1 MTKAAEEGRTLDVEE
16 EEHYDN
22 TAAEIRQVDAHLKRL
37 RELEAGKAATAQPV
51 KQAGNG
57 NVAAVA
63 SAPVIRVEQKLD
75 KGIGF
80 ARFAKSLAAAKGVRS
95 EALEVARRQYPDD
108 SRLHHVLKSA
118 VGAGTTTDPQ
128 WAGSLSEYQE
138 YAQDFIDYLRPQT
151 IIGRFGQ
158 GGIPA
163 LRQVPFN
170 IRVHAQ
176 VSGGAAGWV
185 GEGKAKPL
193 TKFDFESITFSHA
206 KVSAI
211 AVLTEELI
219 RFSSPAADALVRN
232 ALAEAV
238 VARLDTDFVDPKKAA
253 VADVSPASITH
264 DVKGTASTGN
274 PDADAEAAFG
284 QFVAANLQ
292 PTGAVWLM
300 SSTNALALSM
310 RKNALGQKEYPDMTL
325 LGGSFQGLP
334 VIVSQYVG
342 DQLVLVNAPDI
353 YLADDGEVF
362 YRITPDRNCGITEAV
377 TVPAREVIHDRFNCF
392 FHPLI
397 GLPPVYAA
405 GLAATQ
411 GHHIQENSTSFFRN
425 GGRPSGVIEIPGSI
439 TEENAKKLK
448 SNWDSGYTGENAG
461 KTAILSNGAKY
472 NPTTFSPVDAQTV
485 EQLKM
490 TAEIVCSVFRV
501 PAYKIGVGQPP
512 SSDNVEALEQQ
523 YYSQCLQT
531 LIESI
536 ELLLDEA
543 LETGENESTE
553 FDVTTLLRMDSERRM
568 KTLGDAVKNTLL
580 TPNEA
585 RKRENLPPLAGGDA
599 LYLQQQ
605 NYSLEALSRR
615 DAREDP
621 FSSAGKTVSSQLP
634 DGASDGNK
642 AISETE
648 HDAVKAMFRGDTE
661 KMTERELSIIRALG
675 EEFSTVL
682 ADLQRTF
689 EGKMASQAQAFE
701 EKLTS
706 LSAVLQKHVT
716 VDEVRPVLQA
726 MVDDAVGAIPVPRDG
741 RDYDPDVLQ
750 QAVND
755 AVANIPQPADGKSL
769 TPDDVR
775 PMLEQMVK
783 EAVSHIPVPRDGR
796 DYDPEVLQKAVNDAV
811 ANIPQPADGKSLT
824 PDDVRPM
831 LEQMVKEA
839 VSHIPVPRDGRDYDP
854 DVLQK
859 AVLDAVS
866 ALPAPQDGRD
876 ATALEILPAIDDQK
890 SFPRGTYATHQGG
903 LWRAYEK
910 THGMRGWECLVDG
923 VADIDVSMTG
933 ERLFSVVVRQS
944 SGQRT
949 EKTFSLPVMLYRG
962 VFRAGETY
970 HPGDTVT
977 WGGSLWHCN
986 SMTED
991 KPGEAHSSAW
1001 TLAAKRGRDAGGGK

>member
-1 MTKAAEEGRTLDVEE
+1 
-16 EEHYDN
+16 
-22 TAAEIRQVDAHLKRL
+22 
-37 RELEAGKAATAQPV
+37 
-51 KQAGNG
+51 
-57 NVAAVA
+57 
-63 SAPVIRVEQKLD
+63 
-75 KGIGF
+75 
-80 ARFAKSLAAAKGVRS
+80 
-95 EALEVARRQYPDD
+95 
-108 SRLHHVLKSA
+108 
-118 VGAGTTTDPQ
+118 
-128 WAGSLSEYQE
+128 
-138 YAQDFIDYLRPQT
+138 
-151 IIGRFGQ
+151 
-158 GGIPA
+158 
-163 LRQVPFN
+163 
-170 IRVHAQ
+170 
-176 VSGGAAGWV
+176 
-185 GEGKAKPL
+185 
-193 TKFDFESITFSHA
+193 
-206 KVSAI
+206 
-211 AVLTEELI
+211 
-219 RFSSPAADALVRN
+219 
-232 ALAEAV
+232 
-238 VARLDTDFVDPKKAA
+238 
-253 VADVSPASITH
+253 
-264 DVKGTASTGN
+264 
-274 PDADAEAAFG
+274 
-284 QFVAANLQ
+284 
-292 PTGAVWLM
+292 
-300 SSTNALALSM
+300 
-310 RKNALGQKEYPDMTL
+310 
-325 LGGSFQGLP
+325 
-334 VIVSQYVG
+334 
-342 DQLVLVNAPDI
+342 
-353 YLADDGEVF
+353 
-362 YRITPDRNCGITEAV
+362 
-377 TVPAREVIHDRFNCF
+377 
-392 FHPLI
+392 
-397 GLPPVYAA
+397 
-405 GLAATQ
+405 
-411 GHHIQENSTSFFRN
+411 
-425 GGRPSGVIEIPGSI
+425 
-439 TEENAKKLK
+439 
-448 SNWDSGYTGENAG
+448 
-461 KTAILSNGAKY
+461 
-472 NPTTFSPVDAQTV
+472 
-485 EQLKM
+485 M

-621 FSSAGKTVSSQLP
+621 FASAGKTVSSQLP

-854 DVLQK
+854 EVLQKAVNDAVANIPQPADGKSLTPDDVRPMLEQMVKEAVSHIPVPRDGRDYDPDVLQK

-866 ALPAPQDGRD
+866 ALQAPQDGRD

-1001 TLAAKRGRDAGGGK
+1001 TLAAKRGRDAGG

>member
-1 MTKAAEEGRTLDVEE
+1 
-16 EEHYDN
+16 
-22 TAAEIRQVDAHLKRL
+22 
-37 RELEAGKAATAQPV
+37 
-51 KQAGNG
+51 
-57 NVAAVA
+57 
-63 SAPVIRVEQKLD
+63 
-75 KGIGF
+75 
-80 ARFAKSLAAAKGVRS
+80 
-95 EALEVARRQYPDD
+95 
-108 SRLHHVLKSA
+108 
-118 VGAGTTTDPQ
+118 
-128 WAGSLSEYQE
+128 
-138 YAQDFIDYLRPQT
+138 
-151 IIGRFGQ
+151 
-158 GGIPA
+158 
-163 LRQVPFN
+163 
-170 IRVHAQ
+170 
-176 VSGGAAGWV
+176 
-185 GEGKAKPL
+185 
-193 TKFDFESITFSHA
+193 
-206 KVSAI
+206 
-211 AVLTEELI
+211 
-219 RFSSPAADALVRN
+219 
-232 ALAEAV
+232 
-238 VARLDTDFVDPKKAA
+238 
-253 VADVSPASITH
+253 
-264 DVKGTASTGN
+264 
-274 PDADAEAAFG
+274 
-284 QFVAANLQ
+284 
-292 PTGAVWLM
+292 
-300 SSTNALALSM
+300 
-310 RKNALGQKEYPDMTL
+310 
-325 LGGSFQGLP
+325 
-334 VIVSQYVG
+334 
-342 DQLVLVNAPDI
+342 
-353 YLADDGEVF
+353 
-362 YRITPDRNCGITEAV
+362 
-377 TVPAREVIHDRFNCF
+377 
-392 FHPLI
+392 
-397 GLPPVYAA
+397 
-405 GLAATQ
+405 
-411 GHHIQENSTSFFRN
+411 
-425 GGRPSGVIEIPGSI
+425 EIPGSI

-621 FSSAGKTVSSQLP
+621 FASTGKTALAQPP

-648 HDAVKAMFRGDTE
+648 HDAVKAMFRGDTA

-675 EEFSTVL
+675 EEFSAVL

-689 EGKMASQAQAFE
+689 EGKIAAQAQTFE
-701 EKLTS
+701 EKLAS
-706 LSAVLQKHVT
+706 LSVVLQKCVT
-716 VDEVRPVLQA
+716 GDDVRPMLEQ
-726 MVDDAVGAIPVPRDG
+726 MVKEAVSHIPVPRDG
-741 RDYDPDVLQ
+741 RDYDPEVLQ
-750 QAVND
+750 KAVND

-811 ANIPQPADGKSLT
+811 ANIPQPADGKSLTPDDVRPMLEQMVKEAVSHIPVPRDGRDYDPDVLQKAVNDAVANIPQPADGKSIT

-986 SMTED
+986 SMTGD

-1001 TLAAKRGRDAGGGK
+1001 TLAAKRGR

>member
-1 MTKAAEEGRTLDVEE
+1 
-16 EEHYDN
+16 
-22 TAAEIRQVDAHLKRL
+22 
-37 RELEAGKAATAQPV
+37 
-51 KQAGNG
+51 
-57 NVAAVA
+57 
-63 SAPVIRVEQKLD
+63 
-75 KGIGF
+75 
-80 ARFAKSLAAAKGVRS
+80 
-95 EALEVARRQYPDD
+95 
-108 SRLHHVLKSA
+108 
-118 VGAGTTTDPQ
+118 
-128 WAGSLSEYQE
+128 
-138 YAQDFIDYLRPQT
+138 
-151 IIGRFGQ
+151 
-158 GGIPA
+158 
-163 LRQVPFN
+163 
-170 IRVHAQ
+170 
-176 VSGGAAGWV
+176 
-185 GEGKAKPL
+185 
-193 TKFDFESITFSHA
+193 
-206 KVSAI
+206 
-211 AVLTEELI
+211 
-219 RFSSPAADALVRN
+219 
-232 ALAEAV
+232 
-238 VARLDTDFVDPKKAA
+238 
-253 VADVSPASITH
+253 
-264 DVKGTASTGN
+264 
-274 PDADAEAAFG
+274 
-284 QFVAANLQ
+284 
-292 PTGAVWLM
+292 
-300 SSTNALALSM
+300 
-310 RKNALGQKEYPDMTL
+310 
-325 LGGSFQGLP
+325 
-334 VIVSQYVG
+334 
-342 DQLVLVNAPDI
+342 
-353 YLADDGEVF
+353 
-362 YRITPDRNCGITEAV
+362 
-377 TVPAREVIHDRFNCF
+377 
-392 FHPLI
+392 
-397 GLPPVYAA
+397 
-405 GLAATQ
+405 
-411 GHHIQENSTSFFRN
+411 
-425 GGRPSGVIEIPGSI
+425 RPSGVIEIPGSI

-621 FSSAGKTVSSQLP
+621 FASAGKTVSSQLP

-689 EGKMASQAQAFE
+689 EEKIAAQAQTFE
-701 EKLTS
+701 EKLAS
-706 LSAVLQKHVT
+706 QSVVLQKCVT
-716 VDEVRPVLQA
+716 
-726 MVDDAVGAIPVPRDG
+726 G
-741 RDYDPDVLQ
+741 
-750 QAVND
+750 
-755 AVANIPQPADGKSL
+755 
-769 TPDDVR
+769 DDVR

-796 DYDPEVLQKAVNDAV
+796 DYDPDVLQKAVNDAV
-811 ANIPQPADGKSLT
+811 ANIPVPADGKSIT

-859 AVLDAVS
+859 AVNDAVAKIPVPADGKSITPDDVHPMLEQMVKEAVSHIPVPRDGRDYDPDVLQKAVLEAVS

-890 SFPRGTYATHQGG
+890 SFPRGSYATHQGG

-910 THGMRGWECLVDG
+910 TYGMRGWECLVDG

-933 ERLFSVVVRQS
+933 ERSFSVVVRQS

-962 VFRAGETY
+962 VFRIGETY

-977 WGGSLWHCN
+977 WGARCG
-986 SMTED
+986 T
-991 KPGEAHSSAW
+991 A
-1001 TLAAKRGRDAGGGK
+1001 TV

>member
-1 MTKAAEEGRTLDVEE
+1 
-16 EEHYDN
+16 
-22 TAAEIRQVDAHLKRL
+22 
-37 RELEAGKAATAQPV
+37 
-51 KQAGNG
+51 
-57 NVAAVA
+57 
-63 SAPVIRVEQKLD
+63 
-75 KGIGF
+75 
-80 ARFAKSLAAAKGVRS
+80 
-95 EALEVARRQYPDD
+95 
-108 SRLHHVLKSA
+108 
-118 VGAGTTTDPQ
+118 
-128 WAGSLSEYQE
+128 
-138 YAQDFIDYLRPQT
+138 
-151 IIGRFGQ
+151 
-158 GGIPA
+158 
-163 LRQVPFN
+163 
-170 IRVHAQ
+170 
-176 VSGGAAGWV
+176 
-185 GEGKAKPL
+185 
-193 TKFDFESITFSHA
+193 
-206 KVSAI
+206 
-211 AVLTEELI
+211 
-219 RFSSPAADALVRN
+219 
-232 ALAEAV
+232 
-238 VARLDTDFVDPKKAA
+238 
-253 VADVSPASITH
+253 
-264 DVKGTASTGN
+264 
-274 PDADAEAAFG
+274 
-284 QFVAANLQ
+284 
-292 PTGAVWLM
+292 
-300 SSTNALALSM
+300 
-310 RKNALGQKEYPDMTL
+310 
-325 LGGSFQGLP
+325 
-334 VIVSQYVG
+334 
-342 DQLVLVNAPDI
+342 
-353 YLADDGEVF
+353 
-362 YRITPDRNCGITEAV
+362 
-377 TVPAREVIHDRFNCF
+377 
-392 FHPLI
+392 
-397 GLPPVYAA
+397 
-405 GLAATQ
+405 
-411 GHHIQENSTSFFRN
+411 
-425 GGRPSGVIEIPGSI
+425 
-439 TEENAKKLK
+439 
-448 SNWDSGYTGENAG
+448 
-461 KTAILSNGAKY
+461 
-472 NPTTFSPVDAQTV
+472 
-485 EQLKM
+485 
-490 TAEIVCSVFRV
+490 
-501 PAYKIGVGQPP
+501 
-512 SSDNVEALEQQ
+512 ALEQQ

-621 FSSAGKTVSSQLP
+621 FASAGKTVSSQLP

-750 QAVND
+750 QAVNDAVANIPQPADGKSLTPDDVRPMLEQMVKEAVSHIPVPRDGRDYDPEVLQKAVND

-1001 TLAAKRGRDAGGGK
+1001 TLAAKRGRDAGG

>member
-1 MTKAAEEGRTLDVEE
+1 
-16 EEHYDN
+16 
-22 TAAEIRQVDAHLKRL
+22 
-37 RELEAGKAATAQPV
+37 
-51 KQAGNG
+51 
-57 NVAAVA
+57 
-63 SAPVIRVEQKLD
+63 
-75 KGIGF
+75 
-80 ARFAKSLAAAKGVRS
+80 
-95 EALEVARRQYPDD
+95 
-108 SRLHHVLKSA
+108 
-118 VGAGTTTDPQ
+118 
-128 WAGSLSEYQE
+128 
-138 YAQDFIDYLRPQT
+138 
-151 IIGRFGQ
+151 
-158 GGIPA
+158 
-163 LRQVPFN
+163 
-170 IRVHAQ
+170 
-176 VSGGAAGWV
+176 
-185 GEGKAKPL
+185 
-193 TKFDFESITFSHA
+193 
-206 KVSAI
+206 
-211 AVLTEELI
+211 
-219 RFSSPAADALVRN
+219 
-232 ALAEAV
+232 
-238 VARLDTDFVDPKKAA
+238 
-253 VADVSPASITH
+253 
-264 DVKGTASTGN
+264 
-274 PDADAEAAFG
+274 
-284 QFVAANLQ
+284 
-292 PTGAVWLM
+292 
-300 SSTNALALSM
+300 
-310 RKNALGQKEYPDMTL
+310 
-325 LGGSFQGLP
+325 
-334 VIVSQYVG
+334 
-342 DQLVLVNAPDI
+342 
-353 YLADDGEVF
+353 
-362 YRITPDRNCGITEAV
+362 
-377 TVPAREVIHDRFNCF
+377 
-392 FHPLI
+392 
-397 GLPPVYAA
+397 
-405 GLAATQ
+405 
-411 GHHIQENSTSFFRN
+411 
-425 GGRPSGVIEIPGSI
+425 
-439 TEENAKKLK
+439 
-448 SNWDSGYTGENAG
+448 SGYTGENAG

-621 FSSAGKTVSSQLP
+621 FASAGKTVSSQLP

-689 EGKMASQAQAFE
+689 EEKIAAQAQTFE
-701 EKLTS
+701 EKLAS
-706 LSAVLQKHVT
+706 QSVVLQKHVT

-750 QAVND
+750 QAVNDAVANIPQPADGKSLTPDDVRPMLEQMVKEAVSHIPVPRDGRDYDPEVLQKAVND

-1001 TLAAKRGRDAGGGK
+1001 TLAAKRGRDAGG

>member
-1 MTKAAEEGRTLDVEE
+1 
-16 EEHYDN
+16 
-22 TAAEIRQVDAHLKRL
+22 
-37 RELEAGKAATAQPV
+37 
-51 KQAGNG
+51 
-57 NVAAVA
+57 
-63 SAPVIRVEQKLD
+63 
-75 KGIGF
+75 
-80 ARFAKSLAAAKGVRS
+80 
-95 EALEVARRQYPDD
+95 
-108 SRLHHVLKSA
+108 
-118 VGAGTTTDPQ
+118 
-128 WAGSLSEYQE
+128 
-138 YAQDFIDYLRPQT
+138 
-151 IIGRFGQ
+151 
-158 GGIPA
+158 
-163 LRQVPFN
+163 
-170 IRVHAQ
+170 
-176 VSGGAAGWV
+176 
-185 GEGKAKPL
+185 
-193 TKFDFESITFSHA
+193 
-206 KVSAI
+206 
-211 AVLTEELI
+211 
-219 RFSSPAADALVRN
+219 
-232 ALAEAV
+232 
-238 VARLDTDFVDPKKAA
+238 
-253 VADVSPASITH
+253 
-264 DVKGTASTGN
+264 
-274 PDADAEAAFG
+274 
-284 QFVAANLQ
+284 
-292 PTGAVWLM
+292 
-300 SSTNALALSM
+300 
-310 RKNALGQKEYPDMTL
+310 
-325 LGGSFQGLP
+325 
-334 VIVSQYVG
+334 
-342 DQLVLVNAPDI
+342 
-353 YLADDGEVF
+353 
-362 YRITPDRNCGITEAV
+362 
-377 TVPAREVIHDRFNCF
+377 
-392 FHPLI
+392 
-397 GLPPVYAA
+397 
-405 GLAATQ
+405 
-411 GHHIQENSTSFFRN
+411 
-425 GGRPSGVIEIPGSI
+425 
-439 TEENAKKLK
+439 
-448 SNWDSGYTGENAG
+448 
-461 KTAILSNGAKY
+461 GAKY

-621 FSSAGKTVSSQLP
+621 FASTGKTALAQPP

-648 HDAVKAMFRGDTE
+648 HDAVKAMFRGDTA

-675 EEFSTVL
+675 EEFSAVL

-689 EGKMASQAQAFE
+689 EGKIAAQAQTFE
-701 EKLTS
+701 EKLAS
-706 LSAVLQKHVT
+706 LSVVLQKCVT
-716 VDEVRPVLQA
+716 GDDVRPMLEQ
-726 MVDDAVGAIPVPRDG
+726 MVKEAVSHIPVPRDG
-741 RDYDPDVLQ
+741 RDYDPEVLQ
-750 QAVND
+750 KAVND

-811 ANIPQPADGKSLT
+811 ANIPQPADGKSLTPDDVRPMLEQMVKEAVSHIPVPRDGRDYDPDVLQKAVNDAVANIPQPADGKSIT

-949 EKTFSLPVMLYRG
+949 AKTFSLPVMLYRG

-986 SMTED
+986 SMTGD

>member
-1 MTKAAEEGRTLDVEE
+1 
-16 EEHYDN
+16 
-22 TAAEIRQVDAHLKRL
+22 
-37 RELEAGKAATAQPV
+37 
-51 KQAGNG
+51 
-57 NVAAVA
+57 
-63 SAPVIRVEQKLD
+63 
-75 KGIGF
+75 
-80 ARFAKSLAAAKGVRS
+80 
-95 EALEVARRQYPDD
+95 
-108 SRLHHVLKSA
+108 
-118 VGAGTTTDPQ
+118 
-128 WAGSLSEYQE
+128 
-138 YAQDFIDYLRPQT
+138 
-151 IIGRFGQ
+151 
-158 GGIPA
+158 
-163 LRQVPFN
+163 
-170 IRVHAQ
+170 
-176 VSGGAAGWV
+176 
-185 GEGKAKPL
+185 
-193 TKFDFESITFSHA
+193 
-206 KVSAI
+206 
-211 AVLTEELI
+211 
-219 RFSSPAADALVRN
+219 
-232 ALAEAV
+232 
-238 VARLDTDFVDPKKAA
+238 
-253 VADVSPASITH
+253 
-264 DVKGTASTGN
+264 
-274 PDADAEAAFG
+274 
-284 QFVAANLQ
+284 
-292 PTGAVWLM
+292 
-300 SSTNALALSM
+300 
-310 RKNALGQKEYPDMTL
+310 
-325 LGGSFQGLP
+325 
-334 VIVSQYVG
+334 
-342 DQLVLVNAPDI
+342 
-353 YLADDGEVF
+353 
-362 YRITPDRNCGITEAV
+362 
-377 TVPAREVIHDRFNCF
+377 
-392 FHPLI
+392 
-397 GLPPVYAA
+397 
-405 GLAATQ
+405 
-411 GHHIQENSTSFFRN
+411 
-425 GGRPSGVIEIPGSI
+425 
-439 TEENAKKLK
+439 
-448 SNWDSGYTGENAG
+448 
-461 KTAILSNGAKY
+461 
-472 NPTTFSPVDAQTV
+472 PTTFSPVDAQTV

-621 FSSAGKTVSSQLP
+621 FASAGKTVSSQLP

-859 AVLDAVS
+859 AVNDAVANIPQPADGKSLTPDDVRPMLEQMVKEAVSHIHVPRDGRDYDPDVLQKAVLDAVS

-1001 TLAAKRGRDAGGGK
+1001 TLAAKRGRDAG

>member
-1 MTKAAEEGRTLDVEE
+1 
-16 EEHYDN
+16 
-22 TAAEIRQVDAHLKRL
+22 
-37 RELEAGKAATAQPV
+37 
-51 KQAGNG
+51 
-57 NVAAVA
+57 
-63 SAPVIRVEQKLD
+63 
-75 KGIGF
+75 
-80 ARFAKSLAAAKGVRS
+80 
-95 EALEVARRQYPDD
+95 
-108 SRLHHVLKSA
+108 
-118 VGAGTTTDPQ
+118 
-128 WAGSLSEYQE
+128 
-138 YAQDFIDYLRPQT
+138 
-151 IIGRFGQ
+151 
-158 GGIPA
+158 
-163 LRQVPFN
+163 
-170 IRVHAQ
+170 
-176 VSGGAAGWV
+176 
-185 GEGKAKPL
+185 
-193 TKFDFESITFSHA
+193 
-206 KVSAI
+206 
-211 AVLTEELI
+211 
-219 RFSSPAADALVRN
+219 
-232 ALAEAV
+232 
-238 VARLDTDFVDPKKAA
+238 
-253 VADVSPASITH
+253 
-264 DVKGTASTGN
+264 
-274 PDADAEAAFG
+274 
-284 QFVAANLQ
+284 
-292 PTGAVWLM
+292 
-300 SSTNALALSM
+300 
-310 RKNALGQKEYPDMTL
+310 
-325 LGGSFQGLP
+325 
-334 VIVSQYVG
+334 
-342 DQLVLVNAPDI
+342 
-353 YLADDGEVF
+353 
-362 YRITPDRNCGITEAV
+362 
-377 TVPAREVIHDRFNCF
+377 
-392 FHPLI
+392 
-397 GLPPVYAA
+397 
-405 GLAATQ
+405 
-411 GHHIQENSTSFFRN
+411 
-425 GGRPSGVIEIPGSI
+425 

-621 FSSAGKTVSSQLP
+621 FASAGKTVSSQLP

-769 TPDDVR
+769 TPDDV
-775 PMLEQMVK
+775 
-783 EAVSHIPVPRDGR
+783 
-796 DYDPEVLQKAVNDAV
+796 
-811 ANIPQPADGKSLT
+811 
-824 PDDVRPM
+824 
-831 LEQMVKEA
+831 
-839 VSHIPVPRDGRDYDP
+839 
-854 DVLQK
+854 
-859 AVLDAVS
+859 
-866 ALPAPQDGRD
+866 
-876 ATALEILPAIDDQK
+876 
-890 SFPRGTYATHQGG
+890 
-903 LWRAYEK
+903 
-910 THGMRGWECLVDG
+910 
-923 VADIDVSMTG
+923 
-933 ERLFSVVVRQS
+933 
-944 SGQRT
+944 
-949 EKTFSLPVMLYRG
+949 
-962 VFRAGETY
+962 
-970 HPGDTVT
+970 
-977 WGGSLWHCN
+977 
-986 SMTED
+986 
-991 KPGEAHSSAW
+991 
-1001 TLAAKRGRDAGGGK
+1001 

>member
-1 MTKAAEEGRTLDVEE
+1 
-16 EEHYDN
+16 
-22 TAAEIRQVDAHLKRL
+22 
-37 RELEAGKAATAQPV
+37 
-51 KQAGNG
+51 
-57 NVAAVA
+57 
-63 SAPVIRVEQKLD
+63 
-75 KGIGF
+75 
-80 ARFAKSLAAAKGVRS
+80 
-95 EALEVARRQYPDD
+95 
-108 SRLHHVLKSA
+108 
-118 VGAGTTTDPQ
+118 
-128 WAGSLSEYQE
+128 
-138 YAQDFIDYLRPQT
+138 
-151 IIGRFGQ
+151 
-158 GGIPA
+158 
-163 LRQVPFN
+163 
-170 IRVHAQ
+170 
-176 VSGGAAGWV
+176 
-185 GEGKAKPL
+185 
-193 TKFDFESITFSHA
+193 
-206 KVSAI
+206 
-211 AVLTEELI
+211 
-219 RFSSPAADALVRN
+219 
-232 ALAEAV
+232 
-238 VARLDTDFVDPKKAA
+238 
-253 VADVSPASITH
+253 
-264 DVKGTASTGN
+264 
-274 PDADAEAAFG
+274 
-284 QFVAANLQ
+284 
-292 PTGAVWLM
+292 
-300 SSTNALALSM
+300 
-310 RKNALGQKEYPDMTL
+310 
-325 LGGSFQGLP
+325 
-334 VIVSQYVG
+334 
-342 DQLVLVNAPDI
+342 
-353 YLADDGEVF
+353 
-362 YRITPDRNCGITEAV
+362 
-377 TVPAREVIHDRFNCF
+377 
-392 FHPLI
+392 
-397 GLPPVYAA
+397 
-405 GLAATQ
+405 
-411 GHHIQENSTSFFRN
+411 
-425 GGRPSGVIEIPGSI
+425 IPGSI

-621 FSSAGKTVSSQLP
+621 FASTGKTALAQPP

-648 HDAVKAMFRGDTE
+648 HDAVKAMFRGDTA

-675 EEFSTVL
+675 EEFSAVL

-689 EGKMASQAQAFE
+689 EGKIAAQAQTFE
-701 EKLTS
+701 EKLAS
-706 LSAVLQKHVT
+706 LSVVLQKCVT
-716 VDEVRPVLQA
+716 GDDVRPMLEQ
-726 MVDDAVGAIPVPRDG
+726 MVKEAVSHIPVPRDG
-741 RDYDPDVLQ
+741 RDYDPEVLQ
-750 QAVND
+750 KAVND

-811 ANIPQPADGKSLT
+811 ANIPQPADGKSLTPDDVRPMLEQMVKEAVSHIPVPRDGRDYDPDVLQKAVNDAVANIPQPADGKSIT

-949 EKTFSLPVMLYRG
+949 AKTFSLPVMLYRG

-986 SMTED
+986 SMTGD

>member
-1 MTKAAEEGRTLDVEE
+1 M
-16 EEHYDN
+16 
-22 TAAEIRQVDAHLKRL
+22 
-37 RELEAGKAATAQPV
+37 
-51 KQAGNG
+51 
-57 NVAAVA
+57 
-63 SAPVIRVEQKLD
+63 
-75 KGIGF
+75 
-80 ARFAKSLAAAKGVRS
+80 
-95 EALEVARRQYPDD
+95 
-108 SRLHHVLKSA
+108 
-118 VGAGTTTDPQ
+118 
-128 WAGSLSEYQE
+128 
-138 YAQDFIDYLRPQT
+138 
-151 IIGRFGQ
+151 
-158 GGIPA
+158 
-163 LRQVPFN
+163 
-170 IRVHAQ
+170 
-176 VSGGAAGWV
+176 
-185 GEGKAKPL
+185 
-193 TKFDFESITFSHA
+193 
-206 KVSAI
+206 
-211 AVLTEELI
+211 
-219 RFSSPAADALVRN
+219 
-232 ALAEAV
+232 
-238 VARLDTDFVDPKKAA
+238 
-253 VADVSPASITH
+253 
-264 DVKGTASTGN
+264 
-274 PDADAEAAFG
+274 
-284 QFVAANLQ
+284 
-292 PTGAVWLM
+292 
-300 SSTNALALSM
+300 
-310 RKNALGQKEYPDMTL
+310 
-325 LGGSFQGLP
+325 
-334 VIVSQYVG
+334 
-342 DQLVLVNAPDI
+342 
-353 YLADDGEVF
+353 
-362 YRITPDRNCGITEAV
+362 
-377 TVPAREVIHDRFNCF
+377 
-392 FHPLI
+392 
-397 GLPPVYAA
+397 YAA

-621 FSSAGKTVSSQLP
+621 FASAGKTVSSQLP

-689 EGKMASQAQAFE
+689 EGKMAAQAQAFE
-701 EKLTS
+701 EKLAS

-796 DYDPEVLQKAVNDAV
+796 DYDPDVLQKAVNDAV

-1001 TLAAKRGRDAGGGK
+1001 TLAAKRGRDAGG

>member
-1 MTKAAEEGRTLDVEE
+1 
-16 EEHYDN
+16 
-22 TAAEIRQVDAHLKRL
+22 
-37 RELEAGKAATAQPV
+37 
-51 KQAGNG
+51 
-57 NVAAVA
+57 
-63 SAPVIRVEQKLD
+63 
-75 KGIGF
+75 
-80 ARFAKSLAAAKGVRS
+80 
-95 EALEVARRQYPDD
+95 
-108 SRLHHVLKSA
+108 
-118 VGAGTTTDPQ
+118 
-128 WAGSLSEYQE
+128 
-138 YAQDFIDYLRPQT
+138 
-151 IIGRFGQ
+151 
-158 GGIPA
+158 
-163 LRQVPFN
+163 
-170 IRVHAQ
+170 
-176 VSGGAAGWV
+176 
-185 GEGKAKPL
+185 
-193 TKFDFESITFSHA
+193 
-206 KVSAI
+206 
-211 AVLTEELI
+211 
-219 RFSSPAADALVRN
+219 
-232 ALAEAV
+232 
-238 VARLDTDFVDPKKAA
+238 
-253 VADVSPASITH
+253 
-264 DVKGTASTGN
+264 
-274 PDADAEAAFG
+274 
-284 QFVAANLQ
+284 
-292 PTGAVWLM
+292 
-300 SSTNALALSM
+300 
-310 RKNALGQKEYPDMTL
+310 
-325 LGGSFQGLP
+325 
-334 VIVSQYVG
+334 
-342 DQLVLVNAPDI
+342 
-353 YLADDGEVF
+353 
-362 YRITPDRNCGITEAV
+362 
-377 TVPAREVIHDRFNCF
+377 
-392 FHPLI
+392 
-397 GLPPVYAA
+397 
-405 GLAATQ
+405 
-411 GHHIQENSTSFFRN
+411 
-425 GGRPSGVIEIPGSI
+425 VIEIPGSI

-621 FSSAGKTVSSQLP
+621 FASAGKTVSSQLP

-796 DYDPEVLQKAVNDAV
+796 DYDPDVLQKAVNDAV

-839 VSHIPVPRDGRDYDP
+839 VSHIHVPRDGRDYDP

-1001 TLAAKRGRDAGGGK
+1001 TLAAKRGRDAGG

>member
-1 MTKAAEEGRTLDVEE
+1 
-16 EEHYDN
+16 
-22 TAAEIRQVDAHLKRL
+22 
-37 RELEAGKAATAQPV
+37 
-51 KQAGNG
+51 
-57 NVAAVA
+57 
-63 SAPVIRVEQKLD
+63 
-75 KGIGF
+75 
-80 ARFAKSLAAAKGVRS
+80 
-95 EALEVARRQYPDD
+95 
-108 SRLHHVLKSA
+108 
-118 VGAGTTTDPQ
+118 
-128 WAGSLSEYQE
+128 
-138 YAQDFIDYLRPQT
+138 
-151 IIGRFGQ
+151 
-158 GGIPA
+158 
-163 LRQVPFN
+163 
-170 IRVHAQ
+170 
-176 VSGGAAGWV
+176 
-185 GEGKAKPL
+185 
-193 TKFDFESITFSHA
+193 
-206 KVSAI
+206 
-211 AVLTEELI
+211 
-219 RFSSPAADALVRN
+219 
-232 ALAEAV
+232 
-238 VARLDTDFVDPKKAA
+238 
-253 VADVSPASITH
+253 
-264 DVKGTASTGN
+264 
-274 PDADAEAAFG
+274 
-284 QFVAANLQ
+284 
-292 PTGAVWLM
+292 
-300 SSTNALALSM
+300 
-310 RKNALGQKEYPDMTL
+310 
-325 LGGSFQGLP
+325 
-334 VIVSQYVG
+334 
-342 DQLVLVNAPDI
+342 
-353 YLADDGEVF
+353 
-362 YRITPDRNCGITEAV
+362 
-377 TVPAREVIHDRFNCF
+377 
-392 FHPLI
+392 
-397 GLPPVYAA
+397 
-405 GLAATQ
+405 
-411 GHHIQENSTSFFRN
+411 
-425 GGRPSGVIEIPGSI
+425 
-439 TEENAKKLK
+439 
-448 SNWDSGYTGENAG
+448 G

-472 NPTTFSPVDAQTV
+472 SPTTFSPVDAQTV

-501 PAYKIGVGQPP
+501 PAYKIGVGHPP

-621 FSSAGKTVSSQLP
+621 FASAGKTVSSQLP

-750 QAVND
+750 QAVNDAVANIPQPADGKSLTPDDVRPMLEQMVKEAVSHIPVPRDGRDYDPEVLQKAVND

-1001 TLAAKRGRDAGGGK
+1001 TLAAKRGRDAGG

>member
-1 MTKAAEEGRTLDVEE
+1 
-16 EEHYDN
+16 
-22 TAAEIRQVDAHLKRL
+22 
-37 RELEAGKAATAQPV
+37 
-51 KQAGNG
+51 
-57 NVAAVA
+57 
-63 SAPVIRVEQKLD
+63 
-75 KGIGF
+75 
-80 ARFAKSLAAAKGVRS
+80 
-95 EALEVARRQYPDD
+95 
-108 SRLHHVLKSA
+108 
-118 VGAGTTTDPQ
+118 
-128 WAGSLSEYQE
+128 
-138 YAQDFIDYLRPQT
+138 
-151 IIGRFGQ
+151 
-158 GGIPA
+158 
-163 LRQVPFN
+163 
-170 IRVHAQ
+170 
-176 VSGGAAGWV
+176 
-185 GEGKAKPL
+185 
-193 TKFDFESITFSHA
+193 
-206 KVSAI
+206 
-211 AVLTEELI
+211 
-219 RFSSPAADALVRN
+219 
-232 ALAEAV
+232 
-238 VARLDTDFVDPKKAA
+238 
-253 VADVSPASITH
+253 
-264 DVKGTASTGN
+264 
-274 PDADAEAAFG
+274 
-284 QFVAANLQ
+284 
-292 PTGAVWLM
+292 
-300 SSTNALALSM
+300 
-310 RKNALGQKEYPDMTL
+310 
-325 LGGSFQGLP
+325 
-334 VIVSQYVG
+334 
-342 DQLVLVNAPDI
+342 
-353 YLADDGEVF
+353 
-362 YRITPDRNCGITEAV
+362 
-377 TVPAREVIHDRFNCF
+377 
-392 FHPLI
+392 
-397 GLPPVYAA
+397 
-405 GLAATQ
+405 
-411 GHHIQENSTSFFRN
+411 
-425 GGRPSGVIEIPGSI
+425 
-439 TEENAKKLK
+439 
-448 SNWDSGYTGENAG
+448 TGENAG

-621 FSSAGKTVSSQLP
+621 FASAGKTVSSQLP

-689 EGKMASQAQAFE
+689 EGKMAAQAQAFE

-796 DYDPEVLQKAVNDAV
+796 DYDPDVLQKAVNDAV

-839 VSHIPVPRDGRDYDP
+839 VSHIHVPRDGRDYDP

-1001 TLAAKRGRDAGGGK
+1001 TLAAKRGRDAGG

>member
-1 MTKAAEEGRTLDVEE
+1 
-16 EEHYDN
+16 
-22 TAAEIRQVDAHLKRL
+22 
-37 RELEAGKAATAQPV
+37 
-51 KQAGNG
+51 
-57 NVAAVA
+57 
-63 SAPVIRVEQKLD
+63 
-75 KGIGF
+75 
-80 ARFAKSLAAAKGVRS
+80 
-95 EALEVARRQYPDD
+95 
-108 SRLHHVLKSA
+108 
-118 VGAGTTTDPQ
+118 
-128 WAGSLSEYQE
+128 
-138 YAQDFIDYLRPQT
+138 
-151 IIGRFGQ
+151 
-158 GGIPA
+158 
-163 LRQVPFN
+163 
-170 IRVHAQ
+170 
-176 VSGGAAGWV
+176 
-185 GEGKAKPL
+185 
-193 TKFDFESITFSHA
+193 
-206 KVSAI
+206 
-211 AVLTEELI
+211 
-219 RFSSPAADALVRN
+219 
-232 ALAEAV
+232 
-238 VARLDTDFVDPKKAA
+238 
-253 VADVSPASITH
+253 
-264 DVKGTASTGN
+264 
-274 PDADAEAAFG
+274 
-284 QFVAANLQ
+284 
-292 PTGAVWLM
+292 
-300 SSTNALALSM
+300 
-310 RKNALGQKEYPDMTL
+310 
-325 LGGSFQGLP
+325 
-334 VIVSQYVG
+334 
-342 DQLVLVNAPDI
+342 
-353 YLADDGEVF
+353 
-362 YRITPDRNCGITEAV
+362 
-377 TVPAREVIHDRFNCF
+377 
-392 FHPLI
+392 
-397 GLPPVYAA
+397 
-405 GLAATQ
+405 
-411 GHHIQENSTSFFRN
+411 
-425 GGRPSGVIEIPGSI
+425 
-439 TEENAKKLK
+439 
-448 SNWDSGYTGENAG
+448 
-461 KTAILSNGAKY
+461 
-472 NPTTFSPVDAQTV
+472 
-485 EQLKM
+485 
-490 TAEIVCSVFRV
+490 
-501 PAYKIGVGQPP
+501 GQPP

-621 FSSAGKTVSSQLP
+621 FASTGKTALAQPP

-642 AISETE
+642 AITETE
-648 HDAVKAMFRGDTE
+648 HDAVKAMFRGDTA

-675 EEFSTVL
+675 EEFSAVL

-689 EGKMASQAQAFE
+689 EGKIAAQAQTFE
-701 EKLTS
+701 EKLAS
-706 LSAVLQKHVT
+706 LSVVLQKCVT
-716 VDEVRPVLQA
+716 
-726 MVDDAVGAIPVPRDG
+726 G
-741 RDYDPDVLQ
+741 
-750 QAVND
+750 
-755 AVANIPQPADGKSL
+755 
-769 TPDDVR
+769 DDVR

-811 ANIPQPADGKSLT
+811 ANIPQPADGKSLTPDDVRPMLEQMVTEAVSHIPVPRDGRDYDPDVLQKAVNDAVANIPVPANGKSITPDDVRPMLEQMVKEAVSHIPVPRDGRDYDPDVLQKAVNDAVANIPLPADGKSIT

-986 SMTED
+986 SMTGD

>member
-1 MTKAAEEGRTLDVEE
+1 MPFSR
-16 EEHYDN
+16 
-22 TAAEIRQVDAHLKRL
+22 RL
-37 RELEAGKAATAQPV
+37 HRFFQ
-51 KQAGNG
+51 
-57 NVAAVA
+57 A
-63 SAPVIRVEQKLD
+63 SASHTSPIVCWGYPQPPRRSAVKRFSGLPGERAPGGVGDGAGDHNRQFNAQRFKL
-75 KGIGF
+75 
-80 ARFAKSLAAAKGVRS
+80 RFHRKDRRFGVKGV
-95 EALEVARRQYPDD
+95 EN
-108 SRLHHVLKSA
+108 
-118 VGAGTTTDPQ
+118 GFN
-128 WAGSLSEYQE
+128 
-138 YAQDFIDYLRPQT
+138 QDQVRATFHQ
-151 IIGRFGQ
+151 RFG
-158 GGIPA
+158 G
-163 LRQVPFN
+163 F
-170 IRVHAQ
+170 
-176 VSGGAAGWV
+176 
-185 GEGKAKPL
+185 
-193 TKFDFESITFSHA
+193 SISRH
-206 KVSAI
+206 
-211 AVLTEELI
+211 
-219 RFSSPAADALVRN
+219 
-232 ALAEAV
+232 
-238 VARLDTDFVDPKKAA
+238 
-253 VADVSPASITH
+253 
-264 DVKGTASTGN
+264 
-274 PDADAEAAFG
+274 
-284 QFVAANLQ
+284 
-292 PTGAVWLM
+292 
-300 SSTNALALSM
+300 
-310 RKNALGQKEYPDMTL
+310 
-325 LGGSFQGLP
+325 
-334 VIVSQYVG
+334 
-342 DQLVLVNAPDI
+342 QLVKSDVA
-353 YLADDGEVF
+353 EC
-362 YRITPDRNCGITEAV
+362 RIVDVRRN
-377 TVPAREVIHDRFNCF
+377 RRR
-392 FHPLI
+392 HPLI

-621 FSSAGKTVSSQLP
+621 FASAGKTVSSQLP

-796 DYDPEVLQKAVNDAV
+796 DYDPDVLQKAVNDAV

-839 VSHIPVPRDGRDYDP
+839 VSHIHVPRDGRDYDP